1 VNSTLQELA
10 PESRVSGKQQSRHQ
24 ELLDQ
29 SARQL
34 NVRGVLRT
42 SLGEIAATLGVS
54 RNALDYYVSGRQDLL
69 FQCYQRAALITAE
82 RLTEAIRVGSNA
94 AEALRDFVLRMMD
107 PRGPEIA
114 YRTEVS
120 MLNPAQ
126 RVEIQA
132 LKDAQVM
139 RLAELI
145 EAGQRQG
152 VFRACDPDIN
162 ARIAL
167 SVITWAPVSRLDGFG
182 RTGSRPSIAGGGG
195 AECARWIEP
204 ACRSQRFPT
213 AGLE

>member
-107 PRGPEIA
+107 PRGRGRSAPGCLQSV
-114 YRTEVS
+114 R
-120 MLNPAQ
+120 PGHQ
-126 RVEIQA
+126 RA
-132 LKDAQVM
+132 H
-139 RLAELI
+139 RAERHHLG
-145 EAGQRQG
+145 AGQ
-152 VFRACDPDIN
+152 
-162 ARIAL
+162 
-167 SVITWAPVSRLDGFG
+167 
-182 RTGSRPSIAGGGG
+182 
-195 AECARWIEP
+195 
-204 ACRSQRFPT
+204 PT
-213 AGLE
+213 